1 MKKLLALFS
10 VISLLTVI
18 NCTKQSDLKP
28 DIVDKKIIVK
38 EIFKAGMSW
47 NSQFNSLKS
56 TYPIDVDLDTIMP
69 GPEGGN
75 IHILGSI
82 TGSMELDDVNMNV
95 LGGTLTLGLTETIS
109 DYAFF
114 YDGKKFTMN
123 GAPSITSNGTFFLIP
138 GGAFGSESSM
148 QLSGGI
154 RVTGPNYDKT
164 VNVQVTVNINADGR
178 GGNVSGKIGGDPV
191 NFTF

>member
-10 VISLLTVI
+10 VISLLSVI

-28 DIVDKKIIVK
+28 EVVDKKIIVK

-75 IHILGSI
+75 IHIRGSV
-82 TGSMELDDVNMNV
+82 TGFMDLDEINGNV
-95 LGGTLTLGLTETIS
+95 LGGTLVLGLTETIS
-109 DYAFF
+109 DYSFF
-114 YDGKKFTMN
+114 YDGKRFVMN
-123 GAPSITSNGTFFLIP
+123 GSPLITSNGTFYLIP

-164 VNVQVTVNINADGR
+164 ADVQVTIKINADGR

>member
-1 MKKLLALFS
+1 MKKLLSLLS
-10 VISLLTVI
+10 MISLLVVI

-28 DIVDKKIIVK
+28 EVVDKKIIVK

-69 GPEGGN
+69 GPEGGH
-75 IHILGSI
+75 IHILGSV
-82 TGSMELDDVNMNV
+82 TGSMELDEINGNV
-95 LGGTLTLGLTETIS
+95 LGGTLTLGLTETIN

-123 GAPSITSNGTFFLIP
+123 GAPNILSTGTFILMP
-138 GGAFGSESSM
+138 GGAFGTESSL
-148 QLSGGI
+148 QLTGGI

-164 VNVQVTVNINADGR
+164 VNVLVTIKINADGR

>member
-1 MKKLLALFS
+1 MKKLPALFS
-10 VISLLTVI
+10 VISLLAVI

-28 DIVDKKIIVK
+28 EVVDKKILVK

-47 NSQFNSLKS
+47 NSQFNNLKS
-56 TYPIDVDLDTIMP
+56 TFPIDVDLDTIMP

-75 IHILGSI
+75 IHILGSV
-82 TGSMELDDVNMNV
+82 TGSMELDDINGNV

-123 GAPSITSNGTFFLIP
+123 GVPNISSTGTFMLIP
-138 GGAFGSESSM
+138 GGAFGTGSS
-148 QLSGGI
+148 LELTGGI

-164 VNVQVTVNINADGR
+164 VNIQVTVKINADGR

>member
-123 GAPSITSNGTFFLIP
+123 GAPFITSNGTFFLIP